1 MFIIEVDAGVECIL
15 SKSADGTKPGGAAD
29 CLEGKEALQ
38 RDLGELNN
46 YQRHEFKQKEML
58 GAAFGT
64 E

>member
-1 MFIIEVDAGVECIL
+1 MERIL
-15 SKSADGTKPGGAAD
+15 SKPADGTKLGGAAG